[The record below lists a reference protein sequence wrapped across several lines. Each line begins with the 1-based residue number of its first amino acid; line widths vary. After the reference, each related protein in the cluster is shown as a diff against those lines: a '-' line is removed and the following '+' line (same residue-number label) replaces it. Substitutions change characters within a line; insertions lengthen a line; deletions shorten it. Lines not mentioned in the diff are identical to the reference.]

1 MVGDFTTLAMYKE
14 TRLHNWLKKKIY
26 IYTVAVAEEEPP
38 PADDAF
44 TSWDSP
50 ATSRSVKRSRQQQ
63 QKLTGLLQAA
73 SEGRKRRLKAALP
86 THSAAAP

>member
-14 TRLHNWLKKKIY
+14 TRLHNWLKKN
-26 IYTVAVAEEEPP
+26 TVAVAEEEPP
-38 PADDAF
+38 PAHDAF

-50 ATSRSVKRSRQQQ
+50 ATSRSVNRSRQQQ

-73 SEGRKRRLKAALP
+73 SEGRKRRLKAALQ